1 MGRGGGGAKG
11 SFTMTGFSIDRRD
24 VLRGG
29 TLGAGAAGLL
39 GSREALAQAAP
50 AASSTWQQIKD
61 KGELRVGVAI
71 SEPWF
76 AKDQRSG
83 EYSGIGWSLGQAIAK
98 ELNVKPVAVETTW
111 GNAVAGLQ
119 ANQFDV
125 MFVLDATPQ
134 RALAADF
141 PVQPLFYYAQ
151 GVLIRDG
158 LGAKRWDE
166 LNKPEIR
173 VGVTL
178 GSSPDRDLTAKLP
191 NAKIERFPSNDET
204 TAAFQAGRV
213 DLISFFHPALVMQQR
228 RVRKGTVLLPEPFR
242 GSSTSAGVRREADKT
257 WRDWLGLTIDY
268 YYLTGQTQA
277 MYEAHLKSREIDPKT
292 APAIMREL
300 WGQRT

>member
-1 MGRGGGGAKG
+1 
-11 SFTMTGFSIDRRD
+11 MTENHFDRRNLL
-24 VLRGG
+24 VGG
-29 TLGAGAAGLL
+29 VVAAGAAGLITA
-39 GSREALAQAAP
+39 RDAVAQAAS
-50 AASSTWQQIKD
+50 ASGSTWQQIKD
-61 KGELRVGVAI
+61 KGELRIGVAI

-98 ELNVKPVAVETTW
+98 ELNVKAVPVETTW

-134 RALAADF
+134 RALAAEF

-158 LGAKRWDE
+158 LAVKRWDE
-166 LNKPEIR
+166 LNKAEIR

-178 GSSPDRDLTAKLP
+178 GSSPDRDLTLRLP
-191 NAKIERFPSNDET
+191 NARIERFPSNDET

-228 RVRKGTVLLPEPFR
+228 RVRKGVVMLPEPFR

-257 WRDWLGLTIDY
+257 WRDWLGLAIDY
-268 YYLTGQTQA
+268 FYLTGQTQA
-277 MYEAHLKSREIDPKT
+277 MYEAHLRSREIDPTT

-300 WGQRT
+300 WGKT

>member
-1 MGRGGGGAKG
+1 
-11 SFTMTGFSIDRRD
+11 MTKSTIDRRD
-24 VLRGG
+24 VLRAGA
-29 TLGAGAAGLL
+29 LGAGAAGLL
-39 GSREALAQAAP
+39 ATRDALAQATP
-50 AASSTWQQIKD
+50 AAASTWTQIKD
-61 KGELRVGVAI
+61 KGELRIGVAI

-98 ELNVKPVAVETTW
+98 ELNVKAVAVETTW

-166 LNKPEIR
+166 LNKAEIR

-191 NAKIERFPSNDET
+191 NAKIERFPTNDET

-268 YYLTGQTQA
+268 FYVTGQTQA

>member
-1 MGRGGGGAKG
+1 
-11 SFTMTGFSIDRRD
+11 MTEFSIDRRD
-24 VLRGG
+24 MLRGG
-29 TLGAGAAGLL
+29 ALGAGAAGLL
-39 GSREALAQAAP
+39 IPREALAQATP
-50 AASSTWQQIKD
+50 VAASTWTQIKD

-134 RALAADF
+134 RALAAEF

-158 LGAKRWDE
+158 LGIKRWDE

-242 GSSTSAGVRREADKT
+242 GSSTSAGVRREPDKT

-268 YYLTGQTQA
+268 FYLTGQTQA
-277 MYEAHLKSREIDPKT
+277 MYEAHLRSREIDPKT

-300 WGQRT
+300 WGKT